1 MMAWERGEVLLLQE
15 IVHTHAEKLGDQ
27 TDMVT
32 MVKPCEQVD
41 AFTKSVGRGCVSTIV
56 GTDHP
61 NTTHCLLRGSRS
73 FNF

>member
-1 MMAWERGEVLLLQE
+1 MLTREGSEIVFLEE

-41 AFTKSVGRGCVSTIV
+41 AFTKSGGRGCVSTIV